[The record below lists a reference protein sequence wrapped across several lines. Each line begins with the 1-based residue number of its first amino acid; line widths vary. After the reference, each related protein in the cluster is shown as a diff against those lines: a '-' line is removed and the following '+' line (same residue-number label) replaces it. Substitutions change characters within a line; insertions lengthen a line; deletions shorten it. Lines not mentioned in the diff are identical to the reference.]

1 MLLEI
6 TRNADKPHIISYTRD
21 DGTKTWMYADDFFVR
36 HDLSHYAIEKKLGYT
51 SAFMGMLNNG
61 MDIKDFEDREKRT
74 KMIISK
80 EARFSEHMA
89 NLFLMEANQ
98 GQFDDFNDTVK
109 GIFRSVNE
117 QYDPPVLSSNELAAV
132 RVYLREL
139 CQAWDELPV
148 RNTMSLSINF

>member
-1 MLLEI
+1 
-6 TRNADKPHIISYTRD
+6 
-21 DGTKTWMYADDFFVR
+21 
-36 HDLSHYAIEKKLGYT
+36 
-51 SAFMGMLNNG
+51 
-61 MDIKDFEDREKRT
+61 
-74 KMIISK
+74 
-80 EARFSEHMA
+80 MA

-139 CQAWDELPV
+139 YQAWDELPV